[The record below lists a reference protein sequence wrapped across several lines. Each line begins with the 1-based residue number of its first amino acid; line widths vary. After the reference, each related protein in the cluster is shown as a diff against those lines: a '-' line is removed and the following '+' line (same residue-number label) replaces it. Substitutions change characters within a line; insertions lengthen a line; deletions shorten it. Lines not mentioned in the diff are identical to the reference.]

1 MAARFR
7 HMPLPKDLDPYADP
21 RAFYGAELRRL
32 REAAGLSQNELGERA
47 FCSGTYIGLFEAA
60 ERRPQEEISHALDG
74 LLGSGEHLQ
83 RLCRL
88 ARQSKVA
95 EYFAD
100 AAELEMRATSICEYA
115 PMLVPGVLQ
124 TREYARAVTRASQR
138 LASEAT
144 VEGQVSARM
153 ERAGILLR
161 DTPPTFWA
169 ILHEAALRVPVG
181 GSDIMSAQLTC
192 LIESART
199 CPHVIIQVLPFDA
212 GMHPFMNTMVSLMS
226 FADAPPAVY
235 TEGAYSGQLTEEP
248 GLVADVQAAYDLARA
263 MALSPEASQA
273 LLVSAA
279 KEHAAHGNRP

>member
-1 MAARFR
+1 
-7 HMPLPKDLDPYADP
+7 MPLPKDLDPYANP

-60 ERRPQEEISHALDG
+60 ERRPQVDLSQRFDE

-83 RLCRL
+83 RLSQL
-88 ARQSKVA
+88 ARQSRVA

-100 AAELEMRATSICEYA
+100 AAELETRAASICEYA

-138 LASEAT
+138 LASEET
-144 VEGQVSARM
+144 VEDQVAARM
-153 ERAGILLR
+153 ERAEILLR
-161 DTPPTFWA
+161 DAPPRFWA

-181 GSDIMSAQLTC
+181 GSDIMSAQLTR
-192 LIESART
+192 LIEAARAH
-199 CPHVIIQVLPFDA
+199 PHVIIQVLPFAA
-212 GMHPFMNTMVSLMS
+212 GTHPFMNTMVSLMS

-248 GLVADVQAAYDLARA
+248 RLVADVQAAYDLARA

-273 LLVSAA
+273 MFVSAA
-279 KEHAAHGNRP
+279 KEHATHGNRP